1 MDFLFSSSLDWFM
14 AAFMAIMAVLLLLPV
29 GEPIV
34 DYLTPKDSFNNKQVF
49 KGETRKKYKNSLIV
63 FCAVFAVIEVTAA
76 LIVPIWPMYSMI
88 YVVFILADLLAFGA
102 YAKKLNR

>member
-14 AAFMAIMAVLLLLPV
+14 AGFMAIRAVLLILPV

>member
-49 KGETRKKYKNSLIV
+49 
-63 FCAVFAVIEVTAA
+63 AVIEVTAA
-76 LIVPIWPMYSMI
+76 LIVPVWPMYSMI

-102 YAKKLNR
+102 YAKRLNR